1 MTSRGI
7 HSEAGPKLR
16 TNYRPWLVGA
26 SLLVS
31 DLLAVV
37 VAFLAAYFTRKALL
51 PIIGG
56 PLSWSQI
63 QPLAIMVV
71 IFVPTI
77 LLFSGSYPGHGRA
90 GHIEFRRL
98 MLDVSLAYI
107 AVGVASFIL
116 GYGFQFSRFI
126 FLFGWGLTLFLVVI
140 SRVVLR
146 NRGPSLPWWSIPA
159 VVIGE
164 PEELSAALVS
174 LRASRRIG
182 FKAVAALVLG
192 AEPEEERIH
201 GVPAFEFSSALLS
214 NLRSQGV
221 LLAVVASPTTDLDR
235 SVRQQLHDLSSMFPR
250 VVYVTENP
258 ALNVVQVNQVLL
270 LGRPTYEVQ
279 NKLLSSSRRRIKR
292 LTDLVLC
299 LLGLGMGVPA
309 FAFIALLIALDS
321 PGHVLYKQ
329 ERVGLN
335 GKLFDVYKFRTMQVG
350 AEESLD
356 AVLASDPKLQE
367 EYRARHKLQA
377 DPRIT
382 RVGRVLRRLS
392 FDEFPQFWNVIRG
405 DMSVVGPRPYL
416 PSEIEQLGEAREV
429 ILRVPPGL
437 TGWWQVMGRH
447 RLDFKQRLRM
457 DEFYVGNYSMLTD
470 LYILCKTV
478 YVVLSGE
485 GI

>member
-1 MTSRGI
+1 MVSQMVDAA
-7 HSEAGPKLR
+7 AGPKLR
-16 TNYRPWLVGA
+16 TSYRPWLVGA
-26 SLLVS
+26 SLLVC
-31 DLLAVV
+31 DWLAVAA
-37 VAFLAAYFTRKALL
+37 AFLAAYLLRQALL
-51 PIIGG
+51 PLMGG
-56 PLSWSQI
+56 VLSWNQI
-63 QPLAIMVV
+63 QPLAIMVL

-90 GHIEFRRL
+90 GHVEFRGL
-98 MLDVSLAYI
+98 MLDISLAYV

-116 GYGFQFSRFI
+116 GYGFQFSRLV
-126 FLFGWGLTLFLVVI
+126 FLCSWGFTLVLVVI

-146 NRGPSLPWWSIPA
+146 NRGPGLPWWSMPA
-159 VVIGE
+159 AVIGE
-164 PEELSAALVS
+164 PEELAAALVN

-192 AEPEEERIH
+192 AKPEEQRWH
-201 GVPAFEFSSALLS
+201 GVPAFVFSSALLPI
-214 NLRSQGV
+214 LRNQGV
-221 LLAVVASPTTDLDR
+221 LLAVVASPTGDLDR
-235 SVRQQLHDLSSMFPR
+235 GLRQELHDLSSVFPR
-250 VVYVTENP
+250 VVYVTEDP

-279 NKLLSSSRRRIKR
+279 NKLLSPSRRRIKR

-299 LLGLGMGVPA
+299 LLGLGIGVPV
-309 FAFIALLIALDS
+309 FACLAMLIALDS
-321 PGHVLYKQ
+321 PGHVLHKQ
-329 ERVGLN
+329 RRVGLD
-335 GKLFDVYKFRTMQVG
+335 GKLFDLYKFRTMQVG
-350 AEESLD
+350 AEEALD
-356 AVLASDPKLQE
+356 AVLASDPKLRE
-367 EYRARHKLQA
+367 EYLARHKMQA

-405 DMSVVGPRPYL
+405 DMSIVGPRPYL
-416 PSEIEQLGEAREV
+416 PSEIEDLGKAREV
-429 ILRVPPGL
+429 ILRVSPGL

-470 LYILCKTV
+470 LYIMCKTV
-478 YVVLSGE
+478 YVVIAGE